1 MLSFKVQYR
10 LQGQTFKKTITKVVE
25 DDLMSSGQSR
35 YFMREDGSRIEVPIT
50 AEFYFG
56 ADRAEFIKQMHE
68 AHAKANDD
76 ADNPPV
82 VSGNIPGMAHPAN
95 LQ

>member
-1 MLSFKVQYR
+1 MLSFKVRYR

-25 DDLMSSGQSR
+25 DDLMSSGQAR
-35 YFMREDGSRIEVPIT
+35 YFMREDGSRIEVPVT

-56 ADRAEFIKQMHE
+56 ADRAEFIRQVQE
-68 AHAKANDD
+68 ASAVANDD
-76 ADNPPV
+76 ADNPPI
-82 VSGNIPGMAHPAN
+82 VSGNIPGMSHPAN